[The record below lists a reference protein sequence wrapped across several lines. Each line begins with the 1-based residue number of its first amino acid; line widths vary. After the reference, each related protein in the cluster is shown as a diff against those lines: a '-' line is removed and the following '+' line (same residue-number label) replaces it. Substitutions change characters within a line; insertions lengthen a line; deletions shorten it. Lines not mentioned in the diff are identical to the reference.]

1 MSGKLRELVVATGN
15 AGKLRELRE
24 LLEPAGWRPRPLS
37 DFTDSQAD
45 EPAPTFVEN
54 ALLKA
59 RHAAR
64 LSGLPALADDSG
76 LCVHALGGAP
86 GIHSARFAGANAND
100 ADNNRLL
107 LQRLHGLPQ
116 EQRTAH
122 YHCSLA
128 FLRGA
133 DDPAPI
139 LCEGRWQGVVLEAPR
154 GDGGFGYD
162 PLMFFPELG
171 KTAAELDAA
180 TKNRLSHRGQALR
193 QLLMIFSG
201 I

>member
-24 LLEPAGWRPRPLS
+24 LLEPAGWQPRPLS

-86 GIHSARFAGANAND
+86 GIHSARFAGPNAND

-128 FLRGA
+128 FLRNA

-139 LCEGRWQGVVLEAPR
+139 LCEGRWQGVVLEESR

-162 PLMFFPELG
+162 PLMFFPELD
-171 KTAAELDAA
+171 KTAAELDSA

-193 QLLMIFSG
+193 QLLG
-201 I
+201 ILQTV